1 MFDVLLPVF
10 LLIAVGWAAAR
21 FAVVSEPGVQALSD
35 TAFMLFLPALLF
47 RSMAR
52 TDFATFS
59 FAAPVA
65 YFGTGLTLFLGGY
78 FLLRRRG
85 LAVRPA
91 MVYAMSAIFA
101 NTVMMGIPLVR
112 LAFGE
117 EGLAVLL
124 TVIGLHSTI
133 LLTAATLVVEIGER
147 RGGGEDDRAGF
158 AETLAGV
165 VRSTVLHPVILPI
178 LAGFAWSLAGLP
190 LPGPIDATLALLGSA
205 APVLCLILLGASLVR
220 VDPGADVR
228 LAARLTLAKSVLH
241 PLAIYVAGRW
251 LFGLEPLALA
261 VLTVVASLPIGA
273 NVVLLSQRYRAGQ
286 APVSAGVA
294 MSTIASAITI
304 APLLAML
311 EVAAR

>member
-21 FAVVSEPGVQALSD
+21 FSVVSEAGVQALSD

-52 TDFATFS
+52 TDFGSFS
-59 FAAPVA
+59 FTAPVA
-65 YFGTGLTLFLGGY
+65 YFGTGLTLFLVGY
-78 FLLRRRG
+78 FVLRRRG

-91 MVYAMSAIFA
+91 MIYAMSAIFA

-117 EGLAVLL
+117 QGLAVLL

-133 LLTAATLVVEIGER
+133 LLTAATLIVEIGER
-147 RGGGEDDRAGF
+147 GGASGEEHGSFGA
-158 AETLAGV
+158 TLAGV
-165 VRSTVLHPVILPI
+165 VRTTVLHPVILPI

-190 LPGPIDATLALLGSA
+190 LSGSIDATLALLGSV
-205 APVLCLILLGASLVR
+205 APVLCLILLGASLVS
-220 VDPGADVR
+220 VDPGADVKVA
-228 LAARLTLAKSVLH
+228 LRLTFAKSLLH
-241 PLAIYVAGRW
+241 PAAIYLAGRW
-251 LFGLEPLALA
+251 IFGLEPLALA

-273 NVVLLSQRYRAGQ
+273 NVFLLSQRYRAGQ

-304 APLLAML
+304 APLLAL
-311 EVAAR
+311 LGFGTH